1 MADIQ
6 VGVMLRSLLIALV
19 IVAPFGVVLWRR
31 LRARAAAQEPPAVPT
46 DAPVFDDRPSLEAL
60 IDEISRLGDRADPT
74 TTVTVTVPHALTVDG
89 SDAPPP
95 VVDAIVR
102 DALSRSG
109 LVSTAEFDTETARV
123 LECRPLRTTGPSST

>member
-19 IVAPFGVVLWRR
+19 VVAPFGVVLWRR
-31 LRARAAAQEPPAVPT
+31 VRARAAAQEPPTVPI
-46 DAPVFDDRPSLEAL
+46 DAPALDHRPSLEAL
-60 IDEISRLGDRADPT
+60 IEEISRLGDRADPT
-74 TTVTVTVPHALTVDG
+74 ATVTVTVPHALTVDG
-89 SDAPPP
+89 SDAPPA

-109 LVSTAEFDTETARV
+109 LAPTAELDTDTARV
-123 LECRPLRTTGPSST
+123 LECRLLRTTGPSST